1 MRVLAYVGALVV
13 VTGVAG
19 CSAAMPAGAGP
30 TEVRTAIIVRNESYF
45 DVDVYMWDGS
55 DRATRL
61 GFVATGNTTDF
72 DVPATVMASAGPY
85 SLEARPTVSG
95 EYPTNSEEF
104 ALRPGY
110 RITWAIP
117 PADAVGAADQELS
130 DTAPPND
137 PRP

>member
-1 MRVLAYVGALVV
+1 MQVLTYVGALAV

-19 CSAAMPAGAGP
+19 CSAAMPSGAGP
-30 TEVRTAIIVRNESYF
+30 AEVRTAIIVQNESHF

-61 GFVATGNTTDF
+61 GLVATGDTADF

-95 EYPTNSEEF
+95 EYPTNSEQF

-117 PADAVGAADQELS
+117 PADAVGAADKAPP
-130 DTAPPND
+130 DTALSE